1 VFAKFRWIGLIQFS
15 IDIDIDLLLQ
25 QKAHAVLL
33 YTAVYPFI
41 TMGPAVAAEKM
52 ETYKQCL
59 RNSRFSVFSSVDDL
73 LIIT

>member
-1 VFAKFRWIGLIQFS
+1 MFAKFRWIGLIQFS

-41 TMGPAVAAEKM
+41 TMGPTVAAEKNGNLQTVLAKF
-52 ETYKQCL
+52 EIF
-59 RNSRFSVFSSVDDL
+59 RL
-73 LIIT
+73 LVC